1 MSVSE
6 LVISG
11 YLLGDVCEFFIKKIM
26 VADYLFNCRIIL
38 NGEIDNNFFFFK
50 FQIIG
55 AFLAYRYRN
64 LMNPLAPQ
72 AMANRNGGSTGAEFN
87 THTI

>member
-1 MSVSE
+1 VKK
-6 LVISG
+6 LQTHT
-11 YLLGDVCEFFIKKIM
+11 YLTKTINQAILKKANYLSNKKITHQQKEN
-26 VADYLFNCRIIL
+26 L
-38 NGEIDNNFFFFK
+38 
-50 FQIIG
+50 IIG

-87 THTI
+87 PHTI